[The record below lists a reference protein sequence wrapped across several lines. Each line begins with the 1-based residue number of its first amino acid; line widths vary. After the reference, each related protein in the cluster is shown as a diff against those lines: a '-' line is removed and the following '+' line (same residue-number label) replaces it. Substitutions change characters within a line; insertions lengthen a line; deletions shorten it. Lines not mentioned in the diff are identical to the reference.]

1 MRARS
6 ENFLASYL
14 FGPAAAMVLVLISGF
29 GHLAGAG
36 SVYLI
41 AAESALLRDYPSPDS
56 GIVAALRTQ

>member
-36 SVYLI
+36 CRVF
-41 AAESALLRDYPSPDS
+41 DS
-56 GIVAALRTQ
+56 GRVGAAARLPVAGQRYCGR